1 MVKFP
6 KRPLYKYTLAA
17 IDWLT
22 VSAALLMGFNLRE
35 HWLPG
40 SGFVLDS
47 AFYRDMT
54 FSFSYGAVGV
64 FIFHYFN
71 LYKINVFI
79 TLVDHTVQLLKA
91 VAVAV
96 VGIAV
101 ISFFTKAPWVIDSRL
116 AVALFFVLVV
126 TFSFAFRL
134 ICFRSLFLWLS
145 KHRIL
150 RRNVLIVG
158 AGKAGRSLAM
168 NIGVHGHGGLNVV
181 GFIDDELQV
190 GQPVFAGAR
199 VVGTL
204 ADLPHAAED
213 LAVQEV
219 IVCLDNVDHAR
230 MMGVVETAT
239 KTGKRVK
246 ISSPLYEIISSRTF
260 TEQYGNAPVVNISQ
274 SQPSPF
280 GEMQKRLFDLL
291 IGTAC
296 LVVLSP
302 FFVIIGLLIVADS
315 PGPVLYRQSRIG
327 KNGAPFTF
335 YKFRSMLLGSDKDE
349 TRKHLATQ
357 FVKGQYNGDNGNA
370 STKIVNESRV
380 TKVGKWLR
388 KSSLDELPQLF
399 NVLKGEM
406 SLVGPRPCLPYEW
419 EHYEE
424 WHKKRMSVVPGC
436 TGMWQVSG
444 RSAVGFD
451 DMVVLDLHYIQN
463 SSLLLDLR
471 LLLKTVPILVWGTG
485 AK

>member
-71 LYKINVFI
+71 LYKINVFT
-79 TLVDHTVQLLKA
+79 TLVDHTAQVVKA
-91 VAVAV
+91 VSVAV
-96 VGIAV
+96 VGITV
-101 ISFFTKAPWVIDSRL
+101 ISFFARGPWVIHSRL
-116 AVALFFVLVV
+116 ALAVFFVLAVS
-126 TFSFAFRL
+126 FSFAFRL
-134 ICFRSLFLWLS
+134 VCFRSVFLWLS

-158 AGKAGRSLAM
+158 AGKAARSLAM

-181 GFIDDELQV
+181 GFIDDDVQ
-190 GQPVFAGAR
+190 AGRPIFGGAK
-199 VVGTL
+199 VVGPL
-204 ADLPHAAED
+204 SNLPQAVED

-219 IVCLDNVDHAR
+219 IVCLDNVDHTR
-230 MMGVVETAT
+230 MMEVVETAT

-315 PGPVLYRQSRIG
+315 PGPVLYRQIRIG
-327 KNGAPFTF
+327 KNGVPFTF
-335 YKFRSMLLGSDKDE
+335 YKFRSMLLGSDRDE

-357 FVKGQYNGDNGNA
+357 FVKGQYNGNNGNA